1 MHLCVI
7 VAYAIKLGVVQF
19 VKTASVFRGGFY
31 ASRRENSM
39 HKPFMSVAD
48 QVKLLE
54 SRNLVTNSRTGWV
67 LEREGYYSI
76 VNGYK
81 SPFLDDLKSR
91 ETGDDRY
98 RENVSF
104 DNIYALFVFDRNLR
118 FLFFRMTTLAEAI
131 LKTVCSH
138 EFTKLN
144 PGEKNPYLNI
154 ANYAD
159 TGTAHEKAKK
169 LIPRLEKIPQLN
181 AESGYTDQKDY
192 LRHCMEHHDGEVPLW
207 VLANDLTLGQMYWFF
222 QSQKTEA
229 RANIARS
236 FTALYADSHKH
247 DVEVT
252 SQRLDKIYRR
262 IKDYRNICAHDERLY
277 CAHPHD
283 LNITVFQLAQDLRF
297 VTDKQ
302 RYLEFLQGFD
312 SLLMRLRD
320 DIPVYF
326 DAVCKEIGMAYPNDL
341 HSDMQQIRES

>member
-1 MHLCVI
+1 
-7 VAYAIKLGVVQF
+7 
-19 VKTASVFRGGFY
+19 
-31 ASRRENSM
+31 
-39 HKPFMSVAD
+39 
-48 QVKLLE
+48 
-54 SRNLVTNSRTGWV
+54 
-67 LEREGYYSI
+67 
-76 VNGYK
+76 
-81 SPFLDDLKSR
+81 
-91 ETGDDRY
+91 
-98 RENVSF
+98 
-104 DNIYALFVFDRNLR
+104 
-118 FLFFRMTTLAEAI
+118 
-131 LKTVCSH
+131 
-138 EFTKLN
+138 
-144 PGEKNPYLNI
+144 
-154 ANYAD
+154 
-159 TGTAHEKAKK
+159 
-169 LIPRLEKIPQLN
+169 
-181 AESGYTDQKDY
+181 
-192 LRHCMEHHDGEVPLW
+192 
-207 VLANDLTLGQMYWFF
+207 MYWFF

-341 HSDMQQIRES
+341 HPFMQQIRES